1 MSGKTEGLWLEFI
14 KTRDLKLRERLIEIY
29 MPLVKIIANKLS
41 ISLPAYV
48 DRDDCIS
55 DGYIGLI
62 QAVDRFDPSLGYK
75 FETFASIRIK
85 GAIIDSLRAK
95 DWLPTVVRQKVKKY
109 HQTVFELE
117 CKLGR
122 SVEDREIANE
132 LNISGEDFSALLKQ
146 VQVANILSLEEF
158 SKICDLQVDNISEQL
173 ERQELIKDLA
183 TVIETLTEKEKLVIS
198 LYYYEEL
205 TLKEISYIMKL
216 SEARISQ
223 IHTKAVFTMR
233 GRLLSLMQR
242 DK

>member
-1 MSGKTEGLWLEFI
+1 MSAKTEDLWLEFI
-14 KTRDLKLRERLIEIY
+14 ETRDPKLRDKLVETYI
-29 MPLVKIIANKLS
+29 PLVKIIANKMS
-41 ISLPAYV
+41 ISLPSYV
-48 DRDDCIS
+48 EREDCIS

-95 DWLPTVVRQKVKKY
+95 DWLPTAVRQKVKKY
-109 HQTVFELE
+109 HQVVFELE

-122 SVEDREIANE
+122 SVTEKEVSGE
-132 LNISGEDFSALLKQ
+132 MEISGEEFSSLIKQ

-158 SKICDLQVDNISEQL
+158 SKVCDVHVDNISEQL
-173 ERQELIKDLA
+173 EKQELVKDLA
-183 TVIETLTEKEKLVIS
+183 KVIETLTEKEKLVIS

-223 IHTKAVFTMR
+223 IHTKAVFSIR
-233 GRLLSLMQR
+233 GKLLNLINRQ
-242 DK
+242 

>member
-205 TLKEISYIMKL
+205 TLKEIGKILNVSESRVCQLHSRAIMNLRKVIKNL
-216 SEARISQ
+216 
-223 IHTKAVFTMR
+223 KYM
-233 GRLLSLMQR
+233 
-242 DK
+242 

>member
-14 KTRDLKLRERLIEIY
+14 KTRDLKLRDKLIEIY

-95 DWLPTVVRQKVKKY
+95 DWLPTIVRQKVKKY
-109 HQTVFELE
+109 HQTVFDLE

-122 SVEDREIANE
+122 SVSEQEVAKALDISNE
-132 LNISGEDFSALLKQ
+132 EFTSLLKQ
-146 VQVANILSLEEF
+146 VQVANVLSLEEF
-158 SKICDLQVDNISEQL
+158 SRICDLQIDNISERL
-173 ERQELIKDLA
+173 ERQELVKELA
-183 TVIETLTEKEKLVIS
+183 KVIETLSEKEKLVIS

-223 IHTKAVFTMR
+223 IHTKAVFTIR
-233 GRLLSLMQR
+233 GKLLNLL
-242 DK
+242 DKQ